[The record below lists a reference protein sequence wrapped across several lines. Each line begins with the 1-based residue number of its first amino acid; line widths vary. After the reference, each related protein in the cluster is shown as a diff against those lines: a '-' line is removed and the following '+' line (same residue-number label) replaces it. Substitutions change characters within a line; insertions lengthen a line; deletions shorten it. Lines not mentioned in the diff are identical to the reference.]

1 MLYYLLTQAKASEIN
16 TNLILDRFVFALKQN
31 NDFQRIISTSRP
43 YKYKEYVVY
52 VEKNNDNNYYFGF
65 SVGKKVGNA
74 VVRNHV
80 KRQLRNIV
88 SKNKYKNG
96 FICIIIVNKNILN
109 RTFEEMSINL
119 NHIFNNLNIIKE
131 IKNEEI

>member
-1 MLYYLLTQAKASEIN
+1 MNKDH
-16 TNLILDRFVFALKQN
+16 ILKKN
-31 NDFQRIISTSRP
+31 NEFQRIISTSRP

-52 VEKNNDNNYYFGF
+52 IEKNNSSNYYFGF
-65 SVGKKVGNA
+65 SVGKKIGNA

-109 RTFEEMSINL
+109 LKFDEMKENL
-119 NHIFNNLNIIKE
+119 NYILNNLNIME
-131 IKNEEI
+131 EKNE

>member
-1 MLYYLLTQAKASEIN
+1 MNKEHI
-16 TNLILDRFVFALKQN
+16 LKQN

-74 VVRNHV
+74 VIR
-80 KRQLRNIV
+80 
-88 SKNKYKNG
+88 NKYKRR
-96 FICIIIVNKNILN
+96 IKNIIDN
-109 RTFEEMSINL
+109 TPIS
-119 NHIFNNLNIIKE
+119 FNGYDVVIISRPKLKFSEYSDIENNIIKLM
-131 IKNEEI
+131 NEMVK

>member
-1 MLYYLLTQAKASEIN
+1 MNKEHI
-16 TNLILDRFVFALKQN
+16 LKQN

>member
-1 MLYYLLTQAKASEIN
+1 MNKEHI
-16 TNLILDRFVFALKQN
+16 LKQN
-31 NDFQRIISTSRP
+31 NDFQRIISTSQP